1 MKGLKQMKR
10 TAVLLILGLG
20 VALAD
25 SAPAS
30 GAVDERATDRSQ
42 QSLVTNSQ
50 VEQWLRTWQA
60 RLALTDW
67 KVDAHIV
74 RAADL
79 NPDTLGHL
87 KWNASDHTASI
98 KVLSPLDYDL
108 PADQIPADMERT
120 VVHELVHL
128 QLSVLPR
135 NGSKITEEQVV
146 NKITEALLQLD
157 HGGEYE
163 ARVAAHPTGQRSR
176 YGNGAASR
184 SK

>member
-1 MKGLKQMKR
+1 MKR
-10 TAVLLILGLG
+10 TAVLLILGMG
-20 VALAD
+20 MVLAD
-25 SAPAS
+25 STPS
-30 GAVDERATDRSQ
+30 SNAVDQRATARNQ
-42 QSLVTNSQ
+42 QPIVTSSQ
-50 VEQWLRTWQA
+50 VEQWLRMWQA

-67 KVDAHIV
+67 NVEVRIV
-74 RAADL
+74 RSSEL

-87 KWNASDHTASI
+87 KWNAGDHTATI

-108 PADQIPADMERT
+108 PADEIPSDMERT

-146 NKITEALLQLD
+146 NRITEALLQLD
-157 HGGEYE
+157 NSQTYE
-163 ARVAAHPTGQRSR
+163 ARAPRQSTPRPRPQNSANQ
-176 YGNGAASR
+176 ASR